1 MQTLFEGVMFFRR
14 AFLRHAP
21 RRHAVM
27 LRPPAARFFGQKY
40 VTRHEPISDALIA
53 RHLAGTIT
61 LAAPAAM
68 DEQAYLLPL
77 DIDSGGIAAIHTLI
91 EAARERQLWAF
102 GQYCERRG
110 LAAAEQRGYVW
121 LPFDCSVAMSRLQA
135 LGLELIAGL
144 NQPTWKIEARA
155 HHAAT
160 RLPLARHTHTAR
172 FGVLIVGQRCLD
184 IDENPPDALAELR
197 RAYQENA
204 SATLPMPPSSSAQEN
219 VIPQGQLISI
229 ARFNAEQDLVQLLEH
244 YGALRA
250 RGGMR
255 LYFCPFH
262 DDAHASLSIYLHQGQ
277 WYCRC
282 FSAHSNCP
290 LSIHAND
297 AFAVFC
303 IGEQIDAREAIER
316 IRGRG

>member
-1 MQTLFEGVMFFRR
+1 MQTLSERVTFFRH

-27 LRPPAARFFGQKY
+27 LRPPAARSFGQKY
-40 VTRHEPISDALIA
+40 LTRHEPISDALIA
-53 RHLAGTIT
+53 RHLAGTIA
-61 LAAPAAM
+61 LAAPAAV

-77 DIDSGGIAAIHTLI
+77 DIDAGGIAAIHALI
-91 EAARERQLWAF
+91 EAATRRQLWAF
-102 GQYCERRG
+102 GQYCERPR
-110 LAAAEQRGYVW
+110 LTAAEQRGYVW
-121 LPFDCSVAMSRLQA
+121 LPFDCSVAMSRVQA
-135 LGLELIAGL
+135 LGFELIATL

-184 IDENPPDALAELR
+184 IDENPPDALVELS

-204 SATLPMPPSSSAQEN
+204 SAVLPAQPSCSAQ
-219 VIPQGQLISI
+219 VDITPQGQPISI

-250 RGGMR
+250 RGGTR
-255 LYFCPFH
+255 LYSCPFH
-262 DDAHASLSIYLHQGQ
+262 DDAHASLSVYLYSGQ

-290 LSIHAND
+290 LSTRAND
-297 AFAVFC
+297 AFAVYC
-303 IGEQIDAREAIER
+303 IGEQIDAREAMER

>member
-1 MQTLFEGVMFFRR
+1 MQTLFERVTFFRR

-27 LRPPAARFFGQKY
+27 LRPPAAHFFGQKY
-40 VTRHEPISDALIA
+40 VTHHEPISDALIA

-61 LAAPAAM
+61 LATPAAV

-77 DIDSGGIAAIHTLI
+77 DIDAGGIAAIHALI
-91 EAARERQLWAF
+91 EAARARQLWAF
-102 GQYCERRG
+102 GQFCERRG

-121 LPFDCSVAMSRLQA
+121 LPFDCSVGMNRVQA
-135 LGLELIAGL
+135 LGLELIAAL

-184 IDENPPDALAELR
+184 IDQNPPGALVELSR
-197 RAYQENA
+197 VYQENA
-204 SATLPMPPSSSAQEN
+204 SAVLPEQPSRSAQ
-219 VIPQGQLISI
+219 VDVMPHGQPLSI

-244 YGALRA
+244 YGAQRA
-250 RGGMR
+250 RRGT
-255 LYFCPFH
+255 LYLCPFH
-262 DDAHASLSIYLHQGQ
+262 DDAHASLSVYLYCGQ

-290 LSIHAND
+290 LSTRAND

-303 IGEQIDAREAIER
+303 IGEQIGAREAIER
-316 IRGRG
+316 IRG